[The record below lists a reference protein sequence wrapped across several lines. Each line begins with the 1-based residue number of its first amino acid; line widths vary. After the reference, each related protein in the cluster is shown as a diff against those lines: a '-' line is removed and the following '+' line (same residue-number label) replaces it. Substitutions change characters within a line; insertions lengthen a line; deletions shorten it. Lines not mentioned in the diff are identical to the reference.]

1 MSKKIDKQEL
11 KEDLRAYIQEWFQT
25 DPLNKYQLGNYY
37 RVESEQTKTVKLL
50 KRDTIKHMLVAKAN
64 ACCEDG
70 VFAGLGNGGKLWP
83 TEVHMIML
91 QIDSEFDTSG
101 NQENIL
107 AIGDTPLNGNY
118 SDRPYAINRLPVDFG
133 LPQTIADADRQAF
146 LDTLME
152 QLPEFYHDLR
162 SRMVSPEMWDIL
174 TCFFGRVV
182 SEDTPSE
189 EFVYWYGEGG
199 DGKGSLTDLFFR
211 HLKETA
217 CPIAHDNFESR
228 FGAGVYGEKRFVR
241 IDEVQPGNFFT
252 ERVKEVTGGAEFI
265 SLERKG
271 KDAVTVKS
279 RLAIM
284 FTSNYSPAY
293 DDSMAHKRR
302 IRVVECSPRTSP
314 ARDVKGELEASFSAF
329 LGYCLVNY
337 ALHDYKI
344 PMNSDTVLQYLSEET
359 NMRPDTWI
367 INNIEYRPGEWMS
380 SKEITDL
387 FAKTNHSPKLTQ
399 EKVMRRFQKVMQQRS
414 TDGGVVMKRPR
425 QNQKG
430 WQNVRPKNESR
441 WEKTH

>member
-1 MSKKIDKQEL
+1 MSKESDIQEKKAQIREILVQWFTNKMQYCDGQCYQVVDEQKKIVRRLPTDECLHLIRIESRDICKRPGFGNMCQMWKADVQQIFDHATSEL
-11 KEDLRAYIQEWFQT
+11 KR
-25 DPLNKYQLGNYY
+25 KG
-37 RVESEQTKTVKLL
+37 
-50 KRDTIKHMLVAKAN
+50 
-64 ACCEDG
+64 CERIIA
-70 VFAGLGNGGKLWP
+70 V
-83 TEVHMIML
+83 
-91 QIDSEFDTSG
+91 
-101 NQENIL
+101 
-107 AIGDTPLNGNY
+107 GDTPLDGDY
-118 SDRPYAINRLPVDFG
+118 SNRPYAINRLPVDFG
-133 LPQTIADADRQAF
+133 LPQTMPAKDWPVM

-217 CPIAHDNFESR
+217 CPIAHENFESR

-293 DDSMAHKRR
+293 DDSMAQRRR
-302 IRVVECSPRTSP
+302 IRVVECTPRVSA
-314 ARDVKGELEASFSAF
+314 ARDVKSELEASFERF
-329 LGYCLVNY
+329 LGYCLINY
-337 ALHDYKI
+337 ELHGRKI
-344 PMNSDTVLQYLSEET
+344 PMNAEIVLQSLSEDT

-380 SKEITDL
+380 CKEISDL
-387 FAKTNHSPKLTQ
+387 FTMTNHTPKLTYQ
-399 EKVMRRFQKVMQQRS
+399 KMMRRFDKVMQQQS
-414 TDGGVVMKRPR
+414 TDGGVVMQRPR
-425 QNQKG
+425 QNVRG

-441 WEKTH
+441 WVKN

>member
-1 MSKKIDKQEL
+1 MSKESDFLENKAAIREILVHWFVNRMKFCDGQCYQITDKEKKIV
-11 KEDLRAYIQEWFQT
+11 RRVPT
-25 DPLNKYQLGNYY
+25 D
-37 RVESEQTKTVKLL
+37 EC
-50 KRDTIKHMLVAKAN
+50 I
-64 ACCEDG
+64 
-70 VFAGLGNGGKLWP
+70 
-83 TEVHMIML
+83 HMIRL
-91 QIDSEFDTSG
+91 ESRSICERPGFGKIYLLWANDIKQILEHATSVLKG
-101 NQENIL
+101 RGDERII
-107 AIGDTPLNGNY
+107 AVGDTPLDGDY
-118 SDRPYAINRLPVDFG
+118 SNRPYAINRLPVDFG
-133 LPQTIADADRQAF
+133 LPQTIADADRQVF

-162 SRMVSPEMWDIL
+162 SRMVSPEMWNIL

-211 HLKETA
+211 NMPETSV
-217 CPIAHDNFESR
+217 PIAHENFESR

-293 DDSMAHKRR
+293 DDSMAQRRR
-302 IRVVECSPRTSP
+302 IRVVECTPRVSA
-314 ARDVKGELEASFSAF
+314 ARDVKSELEASFAAF

-337 ALHDYKI
+337 ELHFRKI
-344 PMNSDTVLQYLSEET
+344 PMNANTVLQALSEET
-359 NMRPDTWI
+359 NMRSDTWI

-380 SKEITDL
+380 SKEVSEL
-387 FAKTNHSPKLTQ
+387 FAATNHTPKLTYQ
-399 EKVMRRFQKVMQQRS
+399 KMMRRFDKVMQQQS
-414 TDGGVVMKRPR
+414 TDGGVVMQRMR
-425 QNQKG
+425 QNQRG

-441 WEKTH
+441 WVKN